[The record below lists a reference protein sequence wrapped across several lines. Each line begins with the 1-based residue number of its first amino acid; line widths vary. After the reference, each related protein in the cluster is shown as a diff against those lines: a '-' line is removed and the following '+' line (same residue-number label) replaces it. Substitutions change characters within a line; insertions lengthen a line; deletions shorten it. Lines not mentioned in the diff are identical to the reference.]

1 MTAGSISVPQVIPLR
16 IPLPGK
22 AKHEINTNTLVEI
35 KSDTPEVSIYYTL
48 DGSKPDPLKRLG
60 YGENNT
66 FRYKRPFTLPD
77 GKITVRALAVTS
89 DGRESGIV
97 TKVFFVAYKP
107 PNIMSS
113 DEDDEEN
120 FLQQLSKED
129 LEESMSPAKEKKKD
143 LNEESKSDWNV
154 TSQTFQ
160 DVEVDG
166 WISHRVLK
174 SPRFLESRLG
184 APTHREGPASVLQF
198 QQSEDL
204 EESMSPAKEKKKD
217 LNEESKSDW
226 NVTSQT
232 FQDVEVDGWIS
243 HRVLKSPRFLESR
256 LGAPTHREGPASVLQ
271 FQQSEFNGSADPTTR
286 KRLTSTDAMRIQR
299 ETDFLKCTHCLAP
312 RPSDP
317 FARFCQECGSPV
329 PPLPG
334 RRLPPPEG
342 AQMGLCVECRTMV
355 PMNTPTCI
363 VCEAPLFSQ
372 LQPQASIHLKGK
384 AICRYCGTGNPINLK
399 NCVTCESRLPERQ
412 MPIFSGECA
421 PPVPNQLGK
430 MQSCSKCGRVNHAD
444 ARFCD
449 WCGVKPSPPT
459 SYLICSKCDAS
470 NHPYARFCLS
480 CGVYLEPP
488 SRITFQNNLLL
499 GMGDTLALSEDRKSR
514 VAWEPIHFPLPK
526 PRLNLERTDKGTQT
540 VGLFYPSSKI
550 LEKKELE
557 LISQKEIHDKMS
569 DRKPLLTAISPG
581 RGYWRKQLDH
591 ICAHLRCYTQNNSDF
606 KALIGEPRMGR
617 IISATIHEDGYE
629 VSLRLNYVF
638 VTDKNILTGKPMKL
652 SNSHFLSTVT
662 EGREEQCNSQSSLM
676 SDDAHSTTSSTG
688 KVIRK
693 RKTRKFLDKEAK
705 LPPEER
711 RLLKEVGPKGE
722 GRILEVQQFLEEG
735 ADPNCTN
742 NEDRPVLTVAV
753 LNRHHEVIPV
763 LVQKG
768 ADIDQQSGPHNN
780 TALHEAV
787 MLGIEGNRCT
797 EVLLGCNASIKK
809 KNDKGLTAYDLALKN
824 GNDQVVSL
832 FAAKLGQ
839 GMLDKIAKPKTVSLD
854 VF

>member
-22 AKHEINTNTLVEI
+22 AKHEIDTNTLVEI

-48 DGSKPDPLKRLG
+48 DGSKPDPLKRVG
-60 YGENNT
+60 YRENNT
-66 FRYKRPFTLPD
+66 FKYKRPFTLPD
-77 GKITVRALAVTS
+77 GKITVRALAVTR

-97 TKVFFVAYKP
+97 TKVFLVAYEP
-107 PNIMSS
+107 PNTLSS
-113 DEDDEEN
+113 DEDDAEN
-120 FLQQLSKED
+120 FLQELSKQD
-129 LEESMSPAKEKKKD
+129 LGESMSPAKEKKKD
-143 LNEESKSDWNV
+143 VNVESKSAWDV
-154 TSQTFQ
+154 TAQTFQ

-166 WISHRVLK
+166 RMSHRVFK

-184 APTHREGPASVLQF
+184 APTPREISASVLQ
-198 QQSEDL
+198 
-204 EESMSPAKEKKKD
+204 
-217 LNEESKSDW
+217 
-226 NVTSQT
+226 V
-232 FQDVEVDGWIS
+232 
-243 HRVLKSPRFLESR
+243 
-256 LGAPTHREGPASVLQ
+256 
-271 FQQSEFNGSADPTTR
+271 QQSEFNGSADPTTR
-286 KRLTSTDAMRIQR
+286 KRLTSTQLMRIQR
-299 ETDFLKCTHCLAP
+299 ETDFLKCAYCLAP

-317 FARFCQECGSPV
+317 FARFCQECGSSV

-334 RRLPPPEG
+334 RHLPPPEG

-399 NCVTCESRLPERQ
+399 NCVTCESRLPET
-412 MPIFSGECA
+412 
-421 PPVPNQLGK
+421 LT
-430 MQSCSKCGRVNHAD
+430 
-444 ARFCD
+444 
-449 WCGVKPSPPT
+449 PSLPM
-459 SYLICSKCDAS
+459 SYLICSKCEAS

-480 CGVYLEPP
+480 CGIYLEPP
-488 SRITFQNNLLL
+488 ARIKPQYNLLL
-499 GMGDTLALSEDRKSR
+499 GTGDTLALSEDRKISCCL
-514 VAWEPIHFPLPK
+514 AAHTFPFAK
-526 PRLNLERTDKGTQT
+526 AKIRLRTNRQRNSNYW
-540 VGLFYPSSKI
+540 LFYPSSKI

-557 LISQKEIHDKMS
+557 LISQKETHDKMS

-591 ICAHLRCYTQNNSDF
+591 ICAHLRCYTQNNPDF

-617 IISATIHEDGYE
+617 IISATVHEDDYE
-629 VSLRLNYVF
+629 VSLRLNYAL
-638 VTDKNILTGKPMKL
+638 VTDKNILTGKPVKL
-652 SNSHFLSTVT
+652 SDSHFLSTVT
-662 EGREEQCNSQSSLM
+662 EGKEERYNSQSSLV

-688 KVIRK
+688 KVRRK
-693 RKTRKFLDKEAK
+693 RKNRKFVDKEAK

-722 GRILEVQQFLEEG
+722 GRISEVQQLLEEG

-742 NEDRPVLTVAV
+742 HEDQPVLTVAV

-780 TALHEAV
+780 TALHEAA
-787 MLGIEGNRCT
+787 MLGIEGKRCA

-809 KNDKGLTAYDLALKN
+809 KNDKGLTAYDFALKT
-824 GNDQVVSL
+824 GNDKVVSL

-839 GMLDKIAKPKTVSLD
+839 GMLDKIAKPKSVSLS